1 MVYIVK
7 LLETTFF
14 LLYLGTR
21 TEKILYSP
29 THISLA
35 FQEQKPLQEMLI
47 VKVHRSDIKT
57 AGADRIKYAYPHVE
71 HVINSNDLVG
81 IGLSLDKHMTTK
93 IGAKLK
99 VIDQKIFVSTVE
111 FQPGS
116 IDSPMPHSLPNP
128 TATVGITCKER
139 SSKPRMEMRGT
150 NYWTLY
156 NYIPA
161 DEVTYF

>member
-1 MVYIVK
+1 MK

-47 VKVHRSDIKT
+47 VKVPRSDIKT

-81 IGLSLDKHMTTK
+81 SLLLDKQMTTK

-99 VIDQKIFVSTVE
+99 VIDQTNFISTVE

-116 IDSPMPHSLPNP
+116 IDSPMPHSLPNA

-150 NYWTLY
+150 NYWALY

>member
-1 MVYIVK
+1 MK

-47 VKVHRSDIKT
+47 VKVPRSDIKT

-81 IGLSLDKHMTTK
+81 SLLLDKQMTTK

-99 VIDQKIFVSTVE
+99 VIDQTNFISTVE

-116 IDSPMPHSLPNP
+116 IDSPMPHSLPNA

-150 NYWTLY
+150 NYWALY

-161 DEVTYF
+161 DEVTYL